1 MIKDGEHITYH
12 SNGQIWYKLN
22 YKNGKLE
29 GECIEYYEN
38 GQISYKAFFI

>member
-12 SNGQIWYKLN
+12 SNGQIWYKRN
-22 YKNGKLE
+22 YKNDKLE

-38 GQISYKAFFI
+38 GQISYKTFFI